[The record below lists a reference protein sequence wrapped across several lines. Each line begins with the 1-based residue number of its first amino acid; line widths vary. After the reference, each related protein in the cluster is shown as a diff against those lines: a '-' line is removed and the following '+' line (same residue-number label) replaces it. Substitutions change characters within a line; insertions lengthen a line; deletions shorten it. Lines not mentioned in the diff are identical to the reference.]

1 MFRILIQPLRHILCG
16 LCLMAVVEIGA
27 QAAPPAPAEVPSLSK
42 PGPADPFL
50 AGALGVIPF
59 MSGFYITEKW
69 ERGVVFSLVDVL
81 LVLGIFSA
89 REGEQQK
96 EDNARIYYGLIAVN
110 NVADALLSMRQA
122 SGRTSARL
130 HLRPEGAVEV
140 RLAWTY

>member
-1 MFRILIQPLRHILCG
+1 MFRILIQPLRRILCG
-16 LCLMAVVEIGA
+16 LCLLAAAETGA
-27 QAAPPAPAEVPSLSK
+27 QASSQPQVGPPIPSK

-89 REGEQQK
+89 RDGEQQK
-96 EDNARIYYGLIAVN
+96 EGNARIYYGLIAAN

-130 HLRPEGAVEV
+130 HLRPEGALEV